1 MVPSI
6 PVMLRWGNN
15 KGDTVTA
22 NGAGEPFARDVV
34 IIGGCGHVGL
44 PLGVAFAARG
54 LAVTLYDINAA
65 AVDLV
70 NSGRLPFKEDGAEEK
85 IATAVRE
92 GRLVATTDPASVR
105 TAEHIVVVVGTPVDE
120 HLNP

>member
-65 AVDLV
+65 ADKDYHIMGTAAHDHVVHLF
-70 NSGRLPFKEDGAEEK
+70 GPF
-85 IATAVRE
+85 T
-92 GRLVATTDPASVR
+92 
-105 TAEHIVVVVGTPVDE
+105 
-120 HLNP
+120 